1 MKDRVISRIVSSLTI
16 MEHKS
21 ASTLEK
27 KIRFG
32 QSTKLFRQDNKVE
45 DLWKDHCKNSGDEFD
60 SVKHGKG

>member
-1 MKDRVISRIVSSLTI
+1 

-32 QSTKLFRQDNKVE
+32 QSTKLFRLDNKVE
-45 DLWKDHCKNSGDEFD
+45 DLWKDHSSGDELD
-60 SVKHGKG
+60 SVKHGKDSVNHMVTGMSNA